1 MEEQATATPSPKF
14 KLPPY
19 LRNKYLLTTVAF
31 VLWVA
36 FFDEQNLLNSFHLS
50 QELSKRESQK
60 TFYIKEIEQTKK
72 DGQELLGS
80 PAALEKFAREKY
92 HFKKDNEDLFIV
104 NEKQ

>member
-1 MEEQATATPSPKF
+1 MEAQAGTTPPSKF

-19 LRNKYLLTTVAF
+19 LRNKYLLTAVAF
-31 VLWVA
+31 LLWVA

-50 QELSKRESQK
+50 QEVSKRESQK
-60 TFYIKEIEQTKK
+60 AFYIKEIEQTKQ
-72 DGQELLGS
+72 DAQELFGS

-104 NEKQ
+104 NQQP